1 MAADGPQAGRG
12 GPWPGSPFPLGATW
26 DGDGVNFALWTPNAV
41 GVDLCLFDEAGQERR
56 LMLEESTYHVWHG
69 YVPDIAPGQPYGYR
83 VHGPWNPTAG
93 HRFNPAK
100 LLMDPYARAY
110 SGQVI
115 NNPALY
121 GHTGDPSHGWP
132 DPHDSAPYTLRSVV
146 LGRSPGL
153 SHTRPR
159 VPWEDTV
166 IYELHVRGFTMRH
179 PEVPDHLRGTY
190 AGLAHPAVI
199 EHLLKLGVTSVELLP
214 VHHMVTEP
222 TIAERGLTNYWGYN
236 SLGYFAPDSRY
247 SSRGDAGGQVEEFK
261 DMVAALHAAGIEV
274 ILDVVYNHTA
284 EGGADGPTLG
294 FRGIDNINY
303 YRVNHSDRS
312 QYVDYTG
319 CGNTLDMRQPEVLQ
333 MLMDSLRY
341 WAMDMG
347 VDGFRFD
354 LASALARSMHDVD
367 QLSAFMAVI
376 HQDPIVNQLKLIA
389 EPWDIGAGGYQV
401 GNFPPLW
408 TEWNGRYRD
417 SVRDLWR
424 GGIRGLGELGY
435 RLSGS
440 SDLYQDDGRRP
451 FASINFI
458 TAHDGFTMRD
468 LFTYNHK
475 HNEGN
480 KEQNRDGTD
489 DNRSWNC
496 GVEGETEDVAVVALR
511 HRQIRNALTTLVL
524 SAGVP
529 MLTAGDE
536 MGRSQGGNNNAYCQ
550 DNDVSWV
557 DWKLTDEAEAL
568 RAFTERLLTLRAA
581 APVFRQRS
589 FFVGAPA
596 DGESPV
602 SDLAWFRPD
611 GGLMGPD
618 DWNRHDARTL
628 GMFLDGDQIR
638 TRTARGERIVDHSYL
653 LWIHAAD
660 GDVEVRLPGPP
671 WADRYQVVFDTARP
685 DLPDGVE
692 TLDGATSRPLS
703 AWSTVLLRAIR

>member
-1 MAADGPQAGRG
+1 MSETTADPN
-12 GPWPGSPFPLGATW
+12 GPWPGHPFPLGATW
-26 DGDGVNFALWTPNAV
+26 DGDGVNFAVWSPHAV
-41 GVDLCLFDEAGQERR
+41 GVDLCLFDDAGHEQR
-56 LMLEESTYHVWHG
+56 LLLEESTYHVWHG
-69 YVPDIAPGQPYGYR
+69 YVPDVGPGQRYGYR
-83 VHGPWNPTAG
+83 VHGPWNPLAG

-110 SGQVI
+110 SGQV
-115 NNPALY
+115 NYHPALY
-121 GHTGDPSHGWP
+121 GHAGDAARGFP
-132 DPHDSAPYTLRSVV
+132 DPQDSAPHTLRSVV
-146 LGRSPGL
+146 LARATGL

-190 AGLAHPAVI
+190 SGLAHPAVI
-199 EHLLKLGVTSVELLP
+199 DHLVRLGVTSVELLP

-222 TIAERGLTNYWGYN
+222 SIAARGLPNYWGYN
-236 SLGYFAPDSRY
+236 TLGYFAPDSRF
-247 SSRGDAGGQVEEFK
+247 SSRGDSGGQVEEFR

-284 EGGADGPTLG
+284 EGGGDGPTLS
-294 FRGIDNINY
+294 FRGIDNRGY
-303 YRVNHSDRS
+303 YRLDPSDGSR
-312 QYVDYTG
+312 YVDYTG
-319 CGNTLDMRQPEVLQ
+319 CGNTLDARQPAVLQ

-341 WAMDMG
+341 WALDLG

-376 HQDPIVNQLKLIA
+376 HQDPVINQLKLIA

-475 HNEGN
+475 HNEAN
-480 KEQNRDGTD
+480 REENRDGTD

-496 GVEGETEDVAVVALR
+496 GVEGETDDGAVIALR
-511 HRQIRNALTTLVL
+511 NRQIRNALATLVL

-529 MLTAGDE
+529 MITAGDE
-536 MGRSQGGNNNAYCQ
+536 MRRTQHGNNNAYCQ
-550 DNDVSWV
+550 DGDVSWI
-557 DWKLTDEAEAL
+557 DWKLDPEAENLLAFTSRLVRL
-568 RAFTERLLTLRAA
+568 RAK

-589 FFVGAPA
+589 FFLGVPT
-596 DGESPV
+596 DLESPV
-602 SDLAWFRPD
+602 SDLSWFRPD

-628 GMFLDGDQIR
+628 GMFLNGDQIR
-638 TRTARGERIVDHSYL
+638 TRTLRGERIVDDSYL

-660 GDVEVRLPGPP
+660 GDLEVRLPGPP
-671 WADRYQVVFDTARP
+671 WAARYQVVFDTARP
-685 DLPDGVE
+685 DVPDGSEV
-692 TLDGATSRPLS
+692 LDGGTQRPLS
-703 AWSTVLLRAIR
+703 AWSTVLLRAVAP

>member
-1 MAADGPQAGRG
+1 MSTATADPN

-26 DGDGVNFALWTPNAV
+26 DGDGVNFTLWSPHAV
-41 GVDLCLFDEAGQERR
+41 GVDLCLFDDAGNERR
-56 LMLEESTYHVWHG
+56 LMLGESTYHVWHG
-69 YVPDIAPGQPYGYR
+69 YVPDIGPGQRYGFR
-83 VHGPWNPTAG
+83 VHGPWNPLAG

-110 SGQVI
+110 SGQVVDD
-115 NNPALY
+115 PSLY
-121 GHTGDPSHGWP
+121 GHVGDASRGWP
-132 DPHDSAPYTLRSVV
+132 DGRDSAPNTLRSVV
-146 LGRSPGL
+146 LARTIGL

-166 IYELHVRGFTMRH
+166 IYELHVRGFTARH
-179 PEVPDHLRGTY
+179 PDVPENLRGTY
-190 AGLAHPAVI
+190 SGLAHPAVI
-199 EHLLKLGVTSVELLP
+199 EHLMKLGITSVELLP
-214 VHHMVTEP
+214 VHHMVSEP
-222 TIAERGLTNYWGYN
+222 FISERGMTNYWGYN
-236 SLGYFAPDSRY
+236 TLGYFAPDSRF
-247 SSRGDAGGQVEEFK
+247 SSRGDTGGQVEEFR

-284 EGGADGPTLG
+284 EGGADGPTLS
-294 FRGIDNINY
+294 FRGIDNRGY
-303 YRVNHSDRS
+303 YRVDPSDASR
-312 QYVDYTG
+312 YVDYTG
-319 CGNTLDMRQPEVLQ
+319 CGNTLDARQPAVLQ

-341 WAMDMG
+341 WALDMG

-376 HQDPIVNQLKLIA
+376 HQDPVVNQLKLIA
-389 EPWDIGAGGYQV
+389 EPWDVGAGGYQV

-417 SVRDLWR
+417 AVRDLWR
-424 GGIRGLGELGY
+424 GGTRGLGELGY

-475 HNEGN
+475 HNEAN
-480 KEQNRDGTD
+480 REDNRDGTD

-496 GVEGETEDVAVVALR
+496 GVEGETDDGAVLALR
-511 HRQIRNALTTLVL
+511 NRQIRNALATLVL

-529 MLTAGDE
+529 MITAGDE
-536 MGRSQGGNNNAYCQ
+536 MRRTQGGNNNAYCQ
-550 DNDVSWV
+550 DNELSWV
-557 DWKLTDEAEAL
+557 DWKLDPEAESL
-568 RAFTERLLTLRAA
+568 LGFTSRLLTLRGR

-596 DGESPV
+596 DLDSPV
-602 SDLAWFRPD
+602 SDLSWFRPD
-611 GGLMGPD
+611 GGLMSPD
-618 DWNRHDARTL
+618 DWNRYDARTL

-638 TRTARGERIVDHSYL
+638 NRTLRGERIVDDSYL
-653 LWIHAAD
+653 LWVHAAD
-660 GDVEVRLPGPP
+660 GDLEVRLPGPP
-671 WADRYQVVFDTARP
+671 WAQRYQVVFDTARP
-685 DLPDGVE
+685 DLPDGSEVVE
-692 TLDGATSRPLS
+692 GGAARPLS
-703 AWSTVLLRAIR
+703 AWSTVLLRAVR

>member
-1 MAADGPQAGRG
+1 MSETTADPD
-12 GPWPGSPFPLGATW
+12 GPWPGHPFPLGATW
-26 DGDGVNFALWTPNAV
+26 DGDGVNFALWSPHAV
-41 GVDLCLFDEAGQERR
+41 GVDLCLFDEAGNERR

-69 YVPDIAPGQPYGYR
+69 YVPNAGPGQRYGYR
-83 VHGPWNPTAG
+83 VHGPWNPIAG

-110 SGQVI
+110 SGQVTYDQ
-115 NNPALY
+115 ALY
-121 GHTGDPSHGWP
+121 GHAGDSSRGWP
-132 DPHDSAPYTLRSVV
+132 DPRDSAPYTLRSVV
-146 LGRSPGL
+146 LARSTGL

-179 PEVPDHLRGTY
+179 PDVPDHLRGTY
-190 AGLAHPAVI
+190 SGLAHPAVI
-199 EHLLKLGVTSVELLP
+199 DHLVKLGVTSVELLP

-222 TIAERGLTNYWGYN
+222 TIAARGLPNYWGYN
-236 SLGYFAPDSRY
+236 TLGYFAPDSRF
-247 SSRGDAGGQVEEFK
+247 SSRGDAGGQVEEFR

-284 EGGADGPTLG
+284 EGGGDGPTLS
-294 FRGIDNINY
+294 FRGIDNRGY
-303 YRVNHSDRS
+303 YRLDPSDGSR
-312 QYVDYTG
+312 YVDYTG
-319 CGNTLDMRQPEVLQ
+319 CGNTLDARQPAVLQ

-341 WAMDMG
+341 WALDLG

-376 HQDPIVNQLKLIA
+376 HQDPVVNQLKLIA
-389 EPWDIGAGGYQV
+389 EPWDVGAGGYQV

-451 FASINFI
+451 FASINFL

-475 HNEGN
+475 HNDAN
-480 KEQNRDGTD
+480 LEQNRDGTD

-496 GVEGETEDVAVVALR
+496 GVEGETDDGAVIALR
-511 HRQIRNALTTLVL
+511 NRQIRNALATLVL

-529 MLTAGDE
+529 MITAGDE
-536 MGRSQGGNNNAYCQ
+536 MRRTQGGNNNAYCQ
-550 DNDVSWV
+550 DNEVSWV
-557 DWKLTDEAEAL
+557 DWKLTPEDESL
-568 RAFTERLLTLRAA
+568 LAFTSRLLELRSK

-589 FFVGAPA
+589 FFVGAPT
-596 DGESPV
+596 DVESPV
-602 SDLAWFRPD
+602 SDLCWFRPD
-611 GGLMGPD
+611 GGLMSPD

-628 GMFLDGDQIR
+628 GMFLNGEQIR
-638 TRTARGERIVDHSYL
+638 NRTLRGERIVDDSYL
-653 LWIHAAD
+653 LWVHAAD
-660 GDVEVRLPGPP
+660 GDLEVRLPGPP
-671 WADRYQVVFDTARP
+671 WAERYQVVFDTARP
-685 DLPDGVE
+685 DLPDGGE
-692 TLDGATSRPLS
+692 TLDGGTARPLS
-703 AWSTVLLRAIR
+703 AWSTVLLRVARP

>member
-1 MAADGPQAGRG
+1 MSDDANR
-12 GPWPGSPFPLGATW
+12 PWPGHPFPLGATW
-26 DGDGVNFALWTPNAV
+26 DGDGVNFALWSPHAV
-41 GVDLCLFDEAGQERR
+41 GVDLCLFDAAGNERR
-56 LMLEESTYHVWHG
+56 LLLEESTYHVWHG
-69 YVPDIAPGQPYGYR
+69 YVPDVGPGQRYGFR
-83 VHGPWNPTAG
+83 VHGPWNPLAG

-100 LLMDPYARAY
+100 LLMDPYGRAY
-110 SGQVI
+110 SGQVDYDQS
-115 NNPALY
+115 LY
-121 GHTGDPSHGWP
+121 GHTGDAARGGP
-132 DPHDSAPYTLRSVV
+132 DPHDSAPHTLRSVV
-146 LGRSPGL
+146 LARSTGL

-179 PEVPDHLRGTY
+179 PQVPEHLRGTY
-190 AGLAHPAVI
+190 SGLAHPAVI
-199 EHLLKLGVTSVELLP
+199 DHLVKLGVTSVELLP

-222 TIAERGLTNYWGYN
+222 TIAARGLTNYWGYN
-236 SLGYFAPDSRY
+236 TLGYFAPDSRF
-247 SSRGDAGGQVEEFK
+247 SSRGDAGGQVEEFR

-284 EGGADGPTLG
+284 EGGGDGPTLA
-294 FRGIDNINY
+294 FRGIDNRGY
-303 YRVNHSDRS
+303 YRLDTADGSR
-312 QYVDYTG
+312 YVDYTG
-319 CGNTLDMRQPEVLQ
+319 CGNTLDARQPAMLQ

-341 WAMDMG
+341 WALDMG

-367 QLSAFMAVI
+367 QLSSFMSVI
-376 HQDPIVNQLKLIA
+376 HQDPVVNQLKLIA
-389 EPWDIGAGGYQV
+389 EPWDVGAGGYQV

-417 SVRDLWR
+417 AVRDLWR

-475 HNEGN
+475 HNEAN
-480 KEQNRDGTD
+480 REENRDGTD

-496 GVEGETEDVAVVALR
+496 GVEGETDDGAVIALR
-511 HRQIRNALTTLVL
+511 NRQIRNALASLVL

-529 MLTAGDE
+529 MITAGDE
-536 MGRSQGGNNNAYCQ
+536 MRRTQGGNNNAYCQ
-550 DNDVSWV
+550 DNEVSWV
-557 DWKLTDEAEAL
+557 DWKLDSEAESLLGFTSRLLGL
-568 RAFTERLLTLRAA
+568 RAR

-589 FFVGAPA
+589 FFVGAPS
-596 DGESPV
+596 DVESPV
-602 SDLAWFRPD
+602 SDLSWFRPD

-628 GMFLDGDQIR
+628 GMFLNGDQIR
-638 TRTARGERIVDHSYL
+638 NRTLRGERIVDDSYL

-660 GDVEVRLPGPP
+660 GDLEVRLPGPP
-671 WADRYQVVFDTARP
+671 WAGRYQVVFDTARP
-685 DLPDGVE
+685 DLPDGSE
-692 TLDGATSRPLS
+692 TLDGGTSRPLS
-703 AWSTVLLRAIR
+703 AWSTVLLRAVTA